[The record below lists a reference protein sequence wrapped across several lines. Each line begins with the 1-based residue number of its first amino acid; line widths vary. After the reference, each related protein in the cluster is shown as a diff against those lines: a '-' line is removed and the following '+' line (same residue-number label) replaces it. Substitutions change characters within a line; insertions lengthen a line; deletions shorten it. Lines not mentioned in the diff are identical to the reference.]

1 MTGSIVSTRDTHA
14 RSALDQNDAGF
25 TLAEALVALFVF
37 GLISAMI
44 LGVLTMQARAEGTL
58 FGRMEAADGVVLAQ
72 NALRQRISGMR
83 MIPDT
88 RGTADTVLFTGL
100 PNQLEF
106 VAPTFQADGPHA
118 LHRFLVNVTQG
129 RNLVLSAVNERTSP
143 RAAVLEGIGRRQLIL
158 LNNVARV
165 DIDYYGPGKF
175 VQYDSW
181 QQSWLRRGSLPKLIR
196 IRVTFGLGDSRTW
209 PVLMVRPAPMTRVPC
224 RDEIGSK
231 NCGENP

>member
-1 MTGSIVSTRDTHA
+1 MTGGIFSPRKTPA
-14 RSALDQNDAGF
+14 RLASDHHDAGF

-44 LGVLTMQARAEGTL
+44 LGVLTMQARAEESL
-58 FGRMEAADGVVLAQ
+58 LGRIDAEDRVVLAQ
-72 NALRQRISGMR
+72 NALRERVSAMR
-83 MIPDT
+83 MIPDAK
-88 RGTADTVLFTGL
+88 GSADTVVFSGF

-118 LHRFLVNVTQG
+118 LHRFLIHVAQG
-129 RNLVLSAVNERTSP
+129 GNLVLSAVNERTSP
-143 RAAVLEGIGRRQLIL
+143 RAAVLEGIGQRQLVL
-158 LNNVARV
+158 LNNVARM

-181 QQSWLRRGSLPKLIR
+181 QQNWLRRGILPKLIR
-196 IRVTFGLGDSRTW
+196 IRVTFGRSDSRTW

-224 RDEIGSK
+224 RDDNGSP